1 MSNRLTTEGLGIKA
15 HRSRAWLLSCFAI
28 AVLVPTLV
36 SAQPITMQ
44 LKSALYFVASE
55 DMLIVT
61 VNETGDTD
69 EASLVSIE
77 IRDAANVV
85 RASTSNRTLTA
96 GKSVILSTQVP
107 ASIRLLQLRAIVT
120 VQIPT
125 SPEFH
130 QPTVSMEVFDPA
142 SLTIRTLPPCAV
154 PIDQMPSAGG
164 GAEGS
169 CDGWHLSS
177 GTTGGY

>member
-1 MSNRLTTEGLGIKA
+1 L
-15 HRSRAWLLSCFAI
+15 AI
-28 AVLVPTLV
+28 GVLVPALV
-36 SAQPITMQ
+36 FAQPITMQ
-44 LKSALYFVASE
+44 LKSGLYWVLGGQT
-55 DMLIVT
+55 LIVT
-61 VNETGDTD
+61 VAEAGDTD

-96 GKSVILSTQVP
+96 GKPVILSTQVP
-107 ASIRLLQLRAIVT
+107 AGVRLQQLGVVVEVA
-120 VQIPT
+120 IPT

-130 QPTVSMEVFDPA
+130 QPTVTMEVFDPA

-164 GAEGS
+164 GAEGN
-169 CDGWHLSS
+169 CDGWHKTS
-177 GTTGGY
+177 GTAGGQ